1 MSTNITVE
9 KIDEAIA
16 KAASFS
22 SMTVDG
28 DTTENQSIKA
38 LMDVRNELLRQEEI
52 NSGRRSTFATFDLS
66 EQNL

>member
-16 KAASFS
+16 KAASFR
-22 SMTVDG
+22 SMTVEG
-28 DTTENQSIKA
+28 ETTAHQHIRS
-38 LMDVRNELLRQEEI
+38 LMDVRNELKREEER

-66 EQNL
+66 KQDF

>member
-1 MSTNITVE
+1 MSSNITVE

-16 KAASFS
+16 KAASFQ

-28 DTTENQSIKA
+28 DTTMNQSIKA
-38 LMDVRNELLRQEEI
+38 LMDVRNELRREEEI